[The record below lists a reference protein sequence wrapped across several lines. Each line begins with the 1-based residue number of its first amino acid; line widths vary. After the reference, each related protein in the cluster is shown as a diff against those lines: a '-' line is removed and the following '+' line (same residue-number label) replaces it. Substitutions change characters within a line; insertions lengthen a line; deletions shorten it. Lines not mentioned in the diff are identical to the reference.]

1 MKELKFYDFTFG
13 FHHHPV
19 AWPLALLDH
28 HQPQV
33 ESWSCWGDL
42 ADVELLPPPT
52 VLAPL
57 HPKRERERRGE
68 ERREREREREREMW

>member
-1 MKELKFYDFTFG
+1 MKELKFYDFMFG

-28 HQPQV
+28 HRPQA
-33 ESWSCWGDL
+33 ESWSYWGDL

-52 VLAPL
+52 VLVPL
-57 HPKRERERRGE
+57 HPKRDREGK
-68 ERREREREREREMW
+68 RERERW